1 MEIFKRFFEFY
12 KPHKRLFFF
21 DLICATWVAAVDLS
35 FPQLLYYS
43 THVLF
48 VQGKSDIFRGCVLI
62 AAIMIVLYAIRYYC
76 QHYITTWGHIMGARM
91 ESEMRKQLFEKYQ
104 ALSFS
109 YYDRNNTGIMMSKLV
124 SDLFDISELA
134 HHGPENVFLAVME
147 LTGAFVLMG
156 IINVYLAAILFVIMC
171 MMLFFGIKQNRKM
184 KAIFLDNRKK
194 IADVNSSLQ
203 DSLAGIRVV
212 KSFGNEKIEHE
223 KFQYSNNEFLHS
235 KTESYMAMGRF
246 VAGGGVFVGLSYM
259 AVLSVGGYF
268 IGQNMLQPTD
278 LAVFALYIGIFLNP
292 INMLVN
298 FTEQFQKGYTGFC
311 RFVEIMD
318 TPVTIKNKADA
329 QDIGIAKGDIDYK
342 HVFFHYEKEQKVLED
357 IDFHVDA
364 GKTIALVG
372 PSGGG
377 KTTICSLLPRF
388 YDVTK
393 GSVCI
398 DGKDVRDITL
408 ESLRRN
414 IGIVQQDVYMFNG
427 TIKSNIAYGKPDAS
441 FEEIME
447 AAKRANIHDFIMT
460 LPDKYDSLV
469 GERGTRLS
477 GGQKQRISI
486 ARVFLKN
493 PRILILDE
501 ATSALDNE
509 SERYIKEALEL
520 LAKDRTTIVV
530 AHRLSTIQNADEILV
545 IRHHNIT
552 ERGNHDALIK
562 QDGLYARYYRMQF
575 HKQTVK

>member
-1 MEIFKRFFEFY
+1 MGIFYRFIEFY

-21 DLICATWVAAVDLS
+21 DLICATMVAVVDLS
-35 FPQLLYYS
+35 FPQLLYYA
-43 THVLF
+43 THTLF
-48 VQGKSDIFRGCVLI
+48 VGGNDTIITGCIYI
-62 AAIMIVLYAIRYYC
+62 AIIMVALYAVRYAC

-91 ESEMRKQLFEKYQ
+91 ESEMRRLLFKKYQ

-109 YYDRNNTGIMMSKLV
+109 YYDKNNTGVMMSKLV

-134 HHGPENVFLAVME
+134 HHGPENVFLAILE
-147 LTGAFVLMG
+147 IAGAFILMG
-156 IINVYLAAILFVIMC
+156 MINVQLSAVLFIIMLL
-171 MMLFFGIKQNRKM
+171 MLSFGIMQNRKM
-184 KAIFLDNRKK
+184 KNIFLDNRKK
-194 IADVNSSLQ
+194 IAGVNSSLQ

-212 KSFGNEKIEHE
+212 KSFANEAIEHA
-223 KFQYSNNEFLHS
+223 KFKVSNDEFLES
-235 KTESYMAMGRF
+235 KTASYMAMGSF
-246 VAGGGVFVGLSYM
+246 VAGGGIFVGLSYM
-259 AVLSVGGYF
+259 SVLAIGGYL
-268 IGQNMLQPTD
+268 IAHNLLKPTD

-318 TPVTIKNKADA
+318 TPILIKDKENAI
-329 QDIGIAKGDIDYK
+329 DIGNVKGKIT
-342 HVFFHYEKEQKVLED
+342 YENVSFAYEDEQKVLKN
-357 IDFHVDA
+357 ISFNVDA

-388 YDVTK
+388 YDVTD
-393 GSVCI
+393 GNIYI
-398 DGKDVRDITL
+398 DDKNIKDVTL
-408 ESLRRN
+408 ASLRDS

-427 TIKSNIAYGKPDAS
+427 TIKSNIAYGRPDAS
-441 FEEIME
+441 DEDIIT
-447 AAKRANIHDFIMT
+447 AAKQANIHDFIVS
-460 LPDKYDSLV
+460 LPDGYDSLV

-477 GGQKQRISI
+477 GGQKQRLSI

-509 SERYIKEALEL
+509 SERFIQQSLDM

-545 IRHHNIT
+545 IRHNQIT
-552 ERGNHDALIK
+552 ERGSHAELMENN
-562 QDGLYARYYRMQF
+562 GLYARYYRMQF
-575 HKQTVK
+575 HK

>member
-1 MEIFKRFFEFY
+1 MDIFKRFIEFY

-48 VQGKSDIFRGCVLI
+48 VQGEKDIFRSCMLI
-62 AAIMIVLYAIRYYC
+62 ACIMIVMYIIRYYC

-91 ESEMRKQLFEKYQ
+91 ESEMRRRLFEKYQ
-104 ALSFS
+104 ELSFA
-109 YYDRNNTGIMMSKLV
+109 YYDKNNTGIMMSKLV

-134 HHGPENVFLAVME
+134 HHGPENIFLAVLE
-147 LTGAFVLMG
+147 ITGAFILMG
-156 IINVYLAAILFVIMC
+156 MINIHLTMILFFIMC
-171 MMLFFGIKQNRKM
+171 MMLFFGISQNRKM
-184 KAIFLDNRKK
+184 KAVFLDNRRK

-212 KSFGNEKIEHE
+212 KSFGNEKLEHA
-223 KFQYSNNEFLHS
+223 KFSRSNDEFLHS
-235 KTESYMAMGRF
+235 KTESYLAMGRF
-246 VAGGGVFVGLSYM
+246 VAGGGIFVGLSYM
-259 AVLSVGGYF
+259 AVLSAGGYF
-268 IGQNMLQPTD
+268 IAQRTLQPTD

-318 TPVTIKNKADA
+318 TDVSIKNSENA
-329 QDIGIAKGDIDYK
+329 QDIGTAKGDISYN
-342 HVFFHYEKEQKVLED
+342 HVSFHYEKTQQVLEN
-357 IDFHVDA
+357 IDFHVKA
-364 GKTIALVG
+364 GKTVALVG

-388 YDVTK
+388 YDVTE
-393 GSVCI
+393 GSICI
-398 DGKDVRDITL
+398 DGKDIREITL

-427 TIKSNIAYGKPDAS
+427 TIKSNIAYGAPDAS
-441 FEEIME
+441 DEEITA
-447 AAKRANIHDFIMT
+447 AAKQANIHDFIMT
-460 LPDKYDSLV
+460 LPDRYDSLV

-493 PRILILDE
+493 PNILILDE

-509 SERYIKEALEL
+509 SERYIKESLEL
-520 LAKDRTTIVV
+520 LSKNRTTLVV

-545 IRHHNIT
+545 IRHHGII
-552 ERGNHDALIK
+552 ERGSHDELIK
-562 QDGLYARYYRMQF
+562 MNGLYARYYRMQF
-575 HKQTVK
+575 YKQAEK